1 MLMHAVEYF
10 SAALVVVPIPAK
22 EAIHTVYAHSH
33 GVLAHFGA
41 YALCI
46 SDNGPEFQGKF
57 KEHLLHNFIDHRTIH
72 PNHPQGNGFVE
83 QSVGTIKA
91 ALTKICSENLAT
103 DTWDI
108 DIAKVGDFVYIR
120 RPNVRN
126 SLQMAAQG
134 MILRIIDLKPSEVV
148 VLQGRCVPVE
158 DWFCPNCKASGI
170 TAIPAGRIPE
180 APQKEPNLFPTPQ
193 TRSRDRAALACDKM
207 LVIKQVRVQGGLDKA
222 VWGTASFQGPL
233 SRPW

>member
-1 MLMHAVEYF
+1 MDLSGPYNKTARGNTMLMHAVEYF

-22 EAIHTVYAHSH
+22 KAIHTVYAHSH

-83 QSVGTIKA
+83 RSV
-91 ALTKICSENLAT
+91 
-103 DTWDI
+103 
-108 DIAKVGDFVYIR
+108 
-120 RPNVRN
+120 
-126 SLQMAAQG
+126 
-134 MILRIIDLKPSEVV
+134 
-148 VLQGRCVPVE
+148 VPVE

-180 APQKEPNLFPTPQ
+180 TPQKEPNLFPTPQ